1 MSNCS
6 RLKSDSLS
14 IPASLLARQLLNV
27 SCLGDSITAGS
38 FNVPH
43 ASSIWYPTRAN
54 QLIADDPVRT
64 SFKPAELIDAS
75 QAQLLKG
82 CCYENC
88 TFILNSGPE
97 QIETG
102 FDLLNGLNHTCE
114 NNLYLL
120 KGEVNTSAS
129 AGASLALVV
138 FGCNDKR
145 EVIEETVQHIG
156 GYDTATEGYVSLS
169 YVFSPRYILSLHPDA
184 VEVGIGARLSG
195 DGSPQ
200 TALVTRLSLKEADRG
215 IAFHNQGVSYTTIAE
230 GLASLEKVIKWDP
243 DICLIA
249 YGTNDIR
256 NGITLTGYLNDL
268 KKVVDI
274 LESCSI
280 FPIIATLPPLGEDQ
294 INFDQVIT
302 WNQTIRESA
311 VNWRTG
317 LWDRWKAFDNGD
329 IAFIEDG
336 RHPTRAG
343 YLRLGDAAAAMFSLR
358 K

>member
-6 RLKSDSLS
+6 RSKSDSLL
-14 IPASLLARQLLNV
+14 IPTSLLHRQLLNV

-54 QLIADDPVRT
+54 QLIADDPVCT
-64 SFKPAELIDAS
+64 SVKPPELIDPH
-75 QAQLLKG
+75 QGRLMPG
-82 CCYENC
+82 CSYDNH
-88 TFILNSGPE
+88 TFILKSGPE
-97 QIETG
+97 QTKTG
-102 FDLLNGLNHTCE
+102 FDFFNSLDHSSKNS
-114 NNLYLL
+114 LYLL
-120 KGEVNTSAS
+120 KGEINTSAS
-129 AGASLALVV
+129 TGASLALIV
-138 FGCNDKR
+138 FGCNDKH
-145 EVIEETVQHIG
+145 EVLEETIQHIG
-156 GYDTATEGYVSLS
+156 GYDNDSEGYVSVS
-169 YVFSPRYILSLHPDA
+169 FVFSPRYILSLHPDA
-184 VEVGIGARLSG
+184 VEVGIGARLNADRSL
-195 DGSPQ
+195 Q
-200 TALVTRLSLKEADRG
+200 TALVTGLSLKEAERG

-230 GLASLEKVIKWDP
+230 GLASLEKVLKWDP
-243 DICLIA
+243 DICIIA

-256 NGITLTGYLNDL
+256 NGITLSTYLSDL

-294 INFDQVIT
+294 INFDQVT
-302 WNQTIRESA
+302 AWNQAITESA
-311 VNWRTG
+311 VAWRIG

-343 YLRLGDAAAAMFSLR
+343 YLRLGDDAAAMFSLG